1 MNKLWV
7 RLQQGPAHERQKR
20 EADRLELR
28 TLVGKNLA
36 RLSQLDGVDCNMY
49 STSVMPR
56 VFNQIV
62 KCHDKIAQQYL
73 IEIVIQIFPD
83 EYHLATLS
91 TLLSTFSK
99 LDSQLDVRPLLVDLI
114 ERLNRFVQKDKA
126 TVPSDMDIYKVFAD
140 AVQEIATETELKL
153 GDFLLIQASLLRL
166 AMTMYGSKYVDE
178 ICRVSAERIEKQQGD
193 KEKCVQEVLKLLSIP
208 LEEGHLSPIEA
219 LSMPNY
225 TRLSSNLV
233 YHKLKTIQS
242 QILKSLL
249 AQRVVIKTEA
259 DLVKILTF
267 VSTLLGD
274 ADGEFEGD
282 DEDMMLEQNLVC
294 GMVHAISCAEPKAEV
309 ELLAKCLET
318 FKKGGE
324 KRLVFTMPTLAF
336 ACMRLA
342 QRIFEQNGAE
352 QERTAQLKSVYQL
365 VNGCIGMLS
374 ELDTA
379 VELSLRLYAQ
389 AAVSASNTKMPGCAY
404 DLFASAIGCYE
415 ERIADS
421 QAKYNALLMLVAT
434 VRFIFINKEDYTT
447 LVTTVV
453 KHCGH
458 LLKKAD
464 QSRVIS
470 MAAHVFWREG
480 EGDRAFLDDQRVL
493 ECLQRSLKM
502 SEQVNDALLN
512 ASIRIDI
519 LNRYLY
525 FFDHKNSKING
536 KYISGM
542 VDLTN
547 TVFTKGSED
556 SDSVQTYLRNTLA
569 YIQMKKKDP
578 ATEEQYKD
586 A

>member
-7 RLQQGPAHERQKR
+7 RLQQGPAHEKQKR

-267 VSTLLGD
+267 ISTLLGD

-542 VDLTN
+542 ADLTN

>member
-7 RLQQGPAHERQKR
+7 RLQQGPAHEKQKR

-542 VDLTN
+542 ADLTN

>member
-7 RLQQGPAHERQKR
+7 RLQQGPAHEKQKR

-267 VSTLLGD
+267 ISTLLGD